1 MQVTRKVITVGNS
14 LGVTFPRE
22 FVKKNRIKAGA
33 TVLAQ
38 ANNGEIKFSV
48 NKPEASLY
56 QPMSD
61 KEFIDIIQDIEM
73 ECGEALE
80 KLAKLS

>member
-73 ECGEALE
+73 EYGEALE

>member
-1 MQVTRKVITVGNS
+1 M
-14 LGVTFPRE
+14 
-22 FVKKNRIKAGA
+22 
-33 TVLAQ
+33 LAQ

-73 ECGEALE
+73 EYGEALE

>member
-1 MQVTRKVITVGNS
+1 
-14 LGVTFPRE
+14 VTFPRE

-73 ECGEALE
+73 EYGEALE